1 MSAEESLMEL
11 SKLFIVTSTGE
22 GEYLVEEANPDSDY
36 PFFAS
41 YYKGEWTYS
50 MSGVGNHG
58 TDWVDIDVDKLE
70 KLKEFCEHISGKTK
84 EAKEIDD
91 MYTFFGKC
99 YPEARDKSLWLRGY
113 SSPYQEYR
121 DLQS

>member
-1 MSAEESLMEL
+1 MSTEESLMEL

-22 GEYLVEEANPDSDY
+22 DKYLVEEANSDSDY

-58 TDWVDIDVDKLE
+58 TDWVGIDVDRLE
-70 KLKEFCEHISGKTK
+70 KLKRFCELISKKTK
-84 EAKEIDD
+84 GAKGVDD
-91 MYTFFGKC
+91 AYSLLGKC
-99 YPEARDKSLWLRGY
+99 YPDACDNSWMKGHH
-113 SSPYQEYR
+113 PYQK
-121 DLQS
+121 L